1 MVAYTKKPS
10 IQEEVEARD
19 LLMNA
24 NPVWD
29 MQ

>member
-10 IQEEVEARD
+10 IQEVEARD